1 MYRKILA
8 PLDGSELSECTLG
21 HLMEVAKGCQVPE
34 VVLLYVVEPY
44 HQGEMHYRH
53 RYLSEEDIRKRD
65 VEEEAYG
72 KEYLA
77 RVAEKVKKDGLSVKT
92 AMAYGIPAEEIIN
105 YAEKNEVDLII
116 MSTHGRS
123 GITRWALGSV
133 ADKVIRHSITPV
145 LIAAPR
151 SCRVSLASEADED

>member
-21 HLMEVAKGCQVPE
+21 HVMAVAKGCQVPE
-34 VVLLYVVEPY
+34 VILLYVVEPY
-44 HQGEMHYRH
+44 HKEGEMHYRH
-53 RYLSEEDIRKRD
+53 VGLSEEEIRQRD
-65 VEEEAYG
+65 LEKETYG

-77 RVAEKVKKDGLSVKT
+77 KMADKMKNDGLAVET
-92 AMAYGIPAEEIIN
+92 ALIYGIPAEEILN

-123 GITRWALGSV
+123 GISRWALGSV
-133 ADKVIRHSITPV
+133 ADRVIRHSVTPV
-145 LIAAPR
+145 LIAASR
-151 SCRVSLASEADED
+151 SCRLSSMS

>member
-1 MYRKILA
+1 MYKKIIA

-44 HQGEMHYRH
+44 HKGELHYRH
-53 RYLSEEDIRKRD
+53 AGLSEEEIHKRD

-72 KEYLA
+72 KKYLA
-77 RVAEKVKKDGLSVKT
+77 KVADKVKKDGLAVKT
-92 AMAYGIPAEEIIN
+92 ALAYGIPAEEIIN

-133 ADKVIRHSITPV
+133 ADKVIRHSVTPV

-151 SCRVSLASEADED
+151 SCRVSLTS